1 MELMLI
7 SSLFDKNKMKRVTE
21 RPLIRASQ
29 SVFVIK
35 VEHFLS
41 LICAAIKCISQWN
54 ASMHCDDFRGGV
66 GAHTF
71 SKIKVR
77 GGGIYVHISQSII
90 ESNYLHASH

>member
-21 RPLIRASQ
+21 RPLIQASQ

-35 VEHFLS
+35 VEHSLS

-66 GAHTF
+66 GAHPP
-71 SKIKVR
+71 KIFKD
-77 GGGIYVHISQSII
+77 
-90 ESNYLHASH
+90 